1 MSENQNIEYK
11 EIANGFQISFF
22 KSRDKGRDKGRDKS
36 RDKTPDLLIQLITEN
51 NRVTQ
56 KEMAEKIGLSV
67 KAIEKSIHKLKS
79 AGLLERKGGK
89 KSGYWQ
95 IIKKN
100 K

>member
-1 MSENQNIEYK
+1 
-11 EIANGFQISFF
+11 
-22 KSRDKGRDKGRDKS
+22 
-36 RDKTPDLLIQLITEN
+36 
-51 NRVTQ
+51 
-56 KEMAEKIGLSV
+56 MAEKIGLSV

-95 IIKKN
+95 IIKKT